1 MNRIILLPFVILGI
15 IVIVFNIGVRG
26 ITLCTYSP
34 AFGSLSAKFKLG
46 LFLSN

>member
-1 MNRIILLPFVILGI
+1 MHRISLLPFVILRI

-26 ITLCTYSP
+26 VTLCTYKP
-34 AFGSLSAKFKLG
+34 AFSSLSAMFKLS